1 MSDIAMFNCFFTLLA
16 QEKSQRERRKDRQKC
31 GTMEKL
37 FIIKP
42 VCCFKLMTISNLMS
56 TFETDGTFAFITV
69 HKQWLHDKQSM
80 CNYELWTMW
89 TISRESHFYG
99 TLCWWKMLILNS
111 FKWYQSTGDSIRFIF
126 WSLWTKWHHYGVI
139 RGDSKFWT
147 PLLNWIFLCQKSLC
161 KMWYFIHKMDNS
173 SLHDST
179 NTGGTAKFFSS
190 CC

>member
-69 HKQWLHDKQSM
+69 HKQ
-80 CNYELWTMW
+80 
-89 TISRESHFYG
+89 
-99 TLCWWKMLILNS
+99 
-111 FKWYQSTGDSIRFIF
+111 
-126 WSLWTKWHHYGVI
+126 
-139 RGDSKFWT
+139 
-147 PLLNWIFLCQKSLC
+147 
-161 KMWYFIHKMDNS
+161 
-173 SLHDST
+173 
-179 NTGGTAKFFSS
+179 
-190 CC
+190 